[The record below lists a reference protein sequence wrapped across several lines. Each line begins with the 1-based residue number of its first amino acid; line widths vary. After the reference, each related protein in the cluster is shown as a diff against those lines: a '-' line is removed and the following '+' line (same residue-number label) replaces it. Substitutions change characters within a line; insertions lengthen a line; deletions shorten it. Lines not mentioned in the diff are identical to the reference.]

1 MEIIRNFI
9 SILFVVSPSIA
20 SIIQRTA
27 NEKAPPNKFLF
38 TASIS
43 ADSEHICSA
52 TILNGWWLI
61 TSAFCVAHYNVTEL
75 KVFYGSHNR
84 THHLTTETNIEKIVL
99 NPNYDAQRLLNNLA
113 LIKVEDHIDFIPTV
127 VEAATLSGRDPVE
140 NDAVVAV
147 GWEKVDESV
156 RKSQF

>member
-84 THHLTTETNIEKIVL
+84 THHLSYSSPIVL

-113 LIKVEDHIDFIPTV
+113 LIKVEDHIEFIPTV